1 MSAKTAFDYEIPWR
15 PRVELIAAGAW
26 TVAAIASGLNAWL
39 SQTPLV
45 GIELAAGCA
54 AMAVWRG
61 TKAAEMTADRN
72 RMDVESIEFISVDE
86 LIATAR
92 RAATQGMYWLGRG
105 FAWTDLEATRLNYT
119 LAEGPVKVLGDVAR
133 RPGGAYWVHG
143 LADEH
148 EITSELGN
156 LEGHS
161 VFVGATR
168 QGKTRAAEILAAQ
181 GIVRNEPVIVFDPK
195 NEGMRGIAGNLKR
208 LCERLG
214 CPERFAYFN
223 FAFPEES
230 IRIDPLRNYSSPT
243 ELPSRIAPLIP
254 SETGN
259 DAFTSFAWDVL
270 NAETLGMLYVGEK
283 PTLKRYR
290 AYTENGVANL
300 LLRALL
306 KLFDETMEEG
316 WEQNV
321 VDWIQARG
329 MLKNSKDGEVQLRR
343 SVNLLLI
350 FYTDEFAAR
359 GRGREA
365 IDALAV
371 IHRHPADHTQ
381 KMIANLRPV
390 LTKLTTGVLGDLLSP
405 DPMDV
410 NDDRTMTDLASL
422 IATNSVVYIGLN
434 SLADSAIGSAIGS
447 ILLAELAAVAGHRNN
462 YADPSVPPVPVNI
475 FIDEAAEVL
484 NAPTIQLANKGGG
497 SKMRVAIFTQT
508 FADFAARLGNE
519 YKARQVLGNC
529 NNRIAFRVLDAETQ
543 KYICDGIPKF
553 ALKTIGVRYSHAV
566 NTEIH
571 DEYSAQYQE
580 ATASKDADLFPAA
593 MLGELPPLHFI
604 ARLSGGRM
612 LKGRIPILAG
622 G

>member
-1 MSAKTAFDYEIPWR
+1 MKTPFDYEIPWR
-15 PRVELIAAGAW
+15 PRVEI
-26 TVAAIASGLNAWL
+26 VAAVAWAVAAAASILTTTLTAH
-39 SQTPLV
+39 SLV
-45 GIELAAGCA
+45 GLELAAGCA
-54 AMAVWRG
+54 AMAIWRG
-61 TKAAEMTADRN
+61 TKAAEMTGERN
-72 RMDVESIEFISVDE
+72 RMDVDSVEFIKPDE
-86 LIATAR
+86 LIELAR
-92 RAATQGMYWLGRG
+92 RVTRDGLYWLGRG
-105 FAWTDLEATRLNYT
+105 FAWTDVEATKLNHT
-119 LAEGPVKVLGDVAR
+119 LAEGPVNVLGDVAR

-143 LADEH
+143 LAGEH
-148 EITSELGN
+148 EITSELGD
-156 LEGHS
+156 LEGH
-161 VFVGATR
+161 VVIVGATR
-168 QGKTRAAEILAAQ
+168 QGKTRAAELLAAQ
-181 GIVRNEPVIVFDPK
+181 AIVRGEPVLVFDPK
-195 NEGMRGIAGNLKR
+195 NEGLHGLAGNLKR
-208 LCERLG
+208 ICERLG

-223 FAFPEES
+223 FAFPDES

-259 DAFTSFAWDVL
+259 DPFTSFAWDVL

-290 AYTENGVANL
+290 FYTENGVANL
-300 LLRALL
+300 LLRAIL
-306 KLFDETMEEG
+306 KLFDSALG
-316 WEQNV
+316 ADWEQGV
-321 VDWIQARG
+321 SDWATARG
-329 MLKNSKDGEVQLRR
+329 MLKGRKGDAGEIQVRQSL
-343 SVNLLLI
+343 NLLLAY
-350 FYTDEFAAR
+350 YTDMFATK
-359 GRGREA
+359 GRGLEA

-371 IHRHPADHTQ
+371 IHRHPAEHTQ

-390 LTKLTTGVLGDLLSP
+390 LTKLTTGVLGDLMSP
-405 DPMDV
+405 DPLDV
-410 NDDRTMTDLASL
+410 SNNRPMTDLASL
-422 IATNSVVYIGLN
+422 IATNSVVYCGLN

-447 ILLAELAAVAGHRNN
+447 ILLADLAAVAGHRNN
-462 YADPSVPPVPVNI
+462 YRDPTLPPVPVNI

-553 ALKTIGVRYSHAV
+553 SLKTIGVRYSHAV

-580 ATASKDADLFPAA
+580 AIASKEADVFPAA

-612 LKGRIPILAG
+612 CKGRIPILADT
-622 G
+622 